1 MIDRLVGFLETAYAW
16 ASAQPLFIQIPIG
29 LALFLAG
36 LYLAGW
42 VLGLVFLTVLNL
54 RDRKNR
60 DDAPG

>member
-1 MIDRLVGFLETAYAW
+1 VIDRLVQMIGAAYAW

-29 LALFLAG
+29 LAIFLAG

-60 DDAPG
+60 KDSAG

>member
-36 LYLAGW
+36 IYLAGW

-60 DDAPG
+60 DDSPG